1 MCIYRMFNMK
11 LPFLDCA
18 SVWSSTDCL
27 WWTHHPSNS
36 NGRHVRTE
44 SWPGKCLYMLL
55 IQKDLCYSR
64 ICPAETAQVQ
74 VRTPYLSASVRFTP
88 RTIRSAM
95 VRLSTC
101 EAAATAQTPSSLS
114 VAQPW
119 STALSHGVAVLK
131 EVLYIHCFLCSET
144 TGFRMK

>member
-1 MCIYRMFNMK
+1 MFNMK
-11 LPFLDCA
+11 LPFLDCT
-18 SVWSSTDCL
+18 SVWSNSDCL

-36 NGRHVRTE
+36 NGRHVRNE
-44 SWPGKCLYMLL
+44 CWPGKCLYMLL
-55 IQKDLCYSR
+55 IQKDLRYSR

-74 VRTPYLSASVRFTP
+74 VRTPHLSASVRFTP

-119 STALSHGVAVLK
+119 STALSHGVVVLK

-144 TGFRMK
+144 TGLRMKKI